1 MKNKRNQC
9 GVKKFAEEEILK
21 QIYSKNCEFASTE
34 EPDFIVKI
42 ENEKFGVEVTSFFYN
57 ESSARLKKMPGYTRK
72 ILNSTDDSVLDKRDK
87 DRLFHDL
94 LYLKIDGRWEYID
107 NRVSV
112 KYSENQKKNVLP
124 EYQEIE
130 EKILR
135 IIDRKNKKAEKYQKL
150 DYLELIIK
158 DEEAIPFKISEPIGK
173 SEKILKSVMNSKF
186 KRLYFLSKY
195 YLFVYGEKAYENMNR
210 CANLSGER
218 NV

>member
-87 DRLFHDL
+87 
-94 LYLKIDGRWEYID
+94 G
-107 NRVSV
+107 RVSRVLVYLDILGKWEFLGDIISV
-112 KYSENQKKNVLP
+112 KVSKNQGKNILP
-124 EYQEIE
+124 DYQEIE
-130 EKILR
+130 EKILE
-135 IIDRKNKKAEKYQKL
+135 IIDKKNKKAEKYQKL

-158 DEEAIPFKISEPIGK
+158 DEEAIPFNILESIGK